1 MGSEMCIRDRSY
13 TSWRMPFWP
22 NWTIGGVLSIG
33 IVTALVGLGWM
44 LSLQRKYREFFSGE
58 SMREGIAFTEDD
70 EVVTISRAE

>member
-1 MGSEMCIRDRSY
+1 
-13 TSWRMPFWP
+13 MPFWP

-58 SMREGIAFTEDD
+58 SMREGIAFTDDD
-70 EVVTISRAE
+70 EVVAVSRAE